1 MQSMNDIEQRLCALE
16 GRVRLL
22 EDQLAIYQ
30 VMAAYG
36 PAADA
41 GATNEAVALWTED
54 GIYDLHTR
62 VMVGHAD
69 IARELE
75 GEWHQGL
82 IGRGSAHIVS
92 MPKVEITGDTAVA
105 TCHSRLYRRE
115 GDDGY
120 RVISCSANRWEF
132 ARGAQGW
139 RVTRRV
145 SRQLDGS
152 AESHAVLTGGMAG
165 SEP

>member
-1 MQSMNDIEQRLCALE
+1 MHLDNRLDALE
-16 GRVRLL
+16 ARVRLL
-22 EDQLAIYQ
+22 EDQLEIYQ

-41 GATNEAVALWTED
+41 GATDQAVALWTED

-62 VMVGHAD
+62 AMVGHAE

-92 MPKVEITGDTAVA
+92 MPKVEIAGDSAVA
-105 TCHSRLYRRE
+105 TCHSRLYRRQ
-115 GDDGY
+115 GDGDY

-132 ARGAQGW
+132 ARGPLGW

-152 AESHAVLTGGMAG
+152 AESHAVLAGGAAP
-165 SEP
+165 SEQ

>member
-1 MQSMNDIEQRLCALE
+1 MHLDNRLDALE
-16 GRVRLL
+16 ARVRLL

-36 PAADA
+36 PAADS
-41 GATNEAVALWTED
+41 GATDAAVALWAED
-54 GIYDLHTR
+54 GIYDLHAR
-62 VMVGHAD
+62 VMVGHEE

-92 MPKVEITGDTAVA
+92 MPKVEITGDNAVA
-105 TCHSRLYRRE
+105 NCHSRLYRRE
-115 GDDGY
+115 GDGDY

-132 ARGAQGW
+132 VRGPQGW

-152 AESHAVLTGGMAG
+152 AQSHAVLAAG
-165 SEP
+165 SAPREP

>member
-1 MQSMNDIEQRLCALE
+1 MDLDDRLQALE
-16 GRVRLL
+16 ARVRLL

-41 GATNEAVALWTED
+41 GATDQAVALWTDD
-54 GIYDLHTR
+54 GTYDLHAR
-62 VMVGHAD
+62 VMVGHED

-92 MPKVEITGDTAVA
+92 MPKVEIAGDKAVA

-115 GDDGY
+115 GDGDY
-120 RVISCSANRWEF
+120 RVISCSANHWEF
-132 ARGAQGW
+132 ARGPQGW

-152 AESHAVLTGGMAG
+152 AESQAVLAG
-165 SEP
+165 AMRAREP

>member
-1 MQSMNDIEQRLCALE
+1 MDLDDRLRALE
-16 GRVRLL
+16 ARVRLL

-41 GATNEAVALWTED
+41 GATNEAVELWTED
-54 GIYDLHTR
+54 GIYDLHAR
-62 VMVGHAD
+62 VMVGHEE

-92 MPKVEITGDTAVA
+92 MPKVEISG
-105 TCHSRLYRRE
+105 E
-115 GDDGY
+115 
-120 RVISCSANRWEF
+120 
-132 ARGAQGW
+132 
-139 RVTRRV
+139 
-145 SRQLDGS
+145 
-152 AESHAVLTGGMAG
+152 
-165 SEP
+165 

>member
-1 MQSMNDIEQRLCALE
+1 MNLDDRLEVLE
-16 GRVRLL
+16 ARVRLL

-41 GATNEAVALWTED
+41 GATDEAVALWTED
-54 GIYDLHTR
+54 GVYDLHAR
-62 VMVGHAD
+62 VMVGHEE

-75 GEWHQGL
+75 GEWHHGL
-82 IGRGSAHIVS
+82 IGHGSAHIVS
-92 MPKVEITGDTAVA
+92 MPKVEITGDRAIA

-115 GDDGY
+115 GEGEY

-132 ARGAQGW
+132 VRGPQGW
-139 RVTRRV
+139 RITRRV

-152 AESHAVLTGGMAG
+152 AESHAVLAGGASASG
-165 SEP
+165 P

>member
-1 MQSMNDIEQRLCALE
+1 MDLDNRLHALE
-16 GRVRLL
+16 ARVRLL

-41 GATNEAVALWTED
+41 GATDQAVALWTED
-54 GIYDLHTR
+54 GIYDLHAR
-62 VMVGHAD
+62 AMVGHEE

-82 IGRGSAHIVS
+82 IGRGSAHIAS
-92 MPKVEITGDTAVA
+92 MPKVEISGDTAVA
-105 TCHSRLYRRE
+105 TSHSRLYRRE
-115 GDDGY
+115 GDGDY

-132 ARGAQGW
+132 VRSPQGW

-152 AESHAVLTGGMAG
+152 AESHAVLTGDVAA
-165 SEP
+165 PKP

>member
-1 MQSMNDIEQRLCALE
+1 MDLDTRVHALE
-16 GRVRLL
+16 ARVRLL

-41 GATNEAVALWTED
+41 GATDQAVALWTED
-54 GIYDLHTR
+54 GIYDLHAR
-62 VMVGHAD
+62 VMVGREE

-75 GEWHQGL
+75 GEWHRGL
-82 IGRGSAHIVS
+82 IGRGSAHIVC
-92 MPKVEITGDTAVA
+92 MPKIEITGDTAVA

-115 GDDGY
+115 GDGY

-132 ARGAQGW
+132 ARGREGW

-152 AESHAVLTGGMAG
+152 AESRAVLTGGMAAG
-165 SEP
+165 EP

>member
-1 MQSMNDIEQRLCALE
+1 MNLDNRLQALE
-16 GRVRLL
+16 ARVRLL

-41 GATNEAVALWTED
+41 GATDQAIALWTED
-54 GIYDLHTR
+54 GIYDLHAR
-62 VMVGHAD
+62 VMVGHEE
-69 IARELE
+69 IAGELE

-92 MPKVEITGDTAVA
+92 MPKVEISGDTAVA
-105 TCHSRLYRRE
+105 TCHSRLYRR
-115 GDDGY
+115 DDNGGFQ
-120 RVISCSANRWEF
+120 VISCSANRWEF
-132 ARGAQGW
+132 ARGPQGW

-152 AESHAVLTGGMAG
+152 AESHGVLAG
-165 SEP
+165 DAATV

>member
-1 MQSMNDIEQRLCALE
+1 MDLDNRLHALE
-16 GRVRLL
+16 ARVRLL

-41 GATNEAVALWTED
+41 GATDEAVALWTED
-54 GIYDLHTR
+54 GIFDLHAR
-62 VMVGHAD
+62 AMVGHED

-92 MPKVEITGDTAVA
+92 MPKVAIAGDTAVA

-115 GDDGY
+115 GDGDY

-132 ARGAQGW
+132 ARGPHGW

-152 AESHAVLTGGMAG
+152 EGSHAVLTGAIAIG
-165 SEP
+165 EP

>member
-1 MQSMNDIEQRLCALE
+1 MDLDNRLHALE
-16 GRVRLL
+16 ARVRLL

-41 GATNEAVALWTED
+41 GATDEAVALWAED
-54 GIYDLHTR
+54 GVYDLHAR
-62 VMVGHAD
+62 IMIGHEE
-69 IARELE
+69 IACELE

-92 MPKVEITGDTAVA
+92 MPKVKIAGDTAIA

-115 GDDGY
+115 GDGDY

-132 ARGAQGW
+132 ARGPQGW

-152 AESHAVLTGGMAG
+152 AQSHAVLAGGSAPR
-165 SEP
+165 EP